1 MSILGIDTS
10 TAAVAVCVLR
20 DDGEAFETEPSPESL
35 AGPPLHGPELLR
47 AVDDCLGRSELG
59 WGGIDTVAVG
69 VGPGGFTGL
78 RIGVATARG
87 IAVSRGLELR
97 PVSSLAALAHG
108 AGEPLVLPLIDARR
122 GEVYGALYEDGVE
135 TWPAFAVP
143 PEAVAER
150 VRKASVA
157 PLACGDGSVRFS
169 DVLEAA
175 GVRVAPGGSRAH
187 VVRGL
192 SICRLAAAA
201 EPASAG
207 AVLPDYLREPDARPT
222 P

>member
-1 MSILGIDTS
+1 MNLLGIDTS
-10 TAAVAVCVLR
+10 TAAAAVCVLR
-20 DDGEAFETEPSPESL
+20 EDGEAFETEPSPESL
-35 AGPPLHGPELLR
+35 AGPPMHGPELLKGV
-47 AVDDCLGRSELG
+47 ADCLERSGLG
-59 WGGIDTVAVG
+59 WGGIDTLAVG

-87 IAVSRGLELR
+87 IAAARGIELR

-122 GEVYGALYEDGVE
+122 SEVYGALYDDGE
-135 TWPAFAVP
+135 EIWTPFAAAPA
-143 PEAVAER
+143 AVAER
-150 VRKASVA
+150 VRKAAVA

-169 DVLEAA
+169 DVLETA

-207 AVLPDYLREPDARPT
+207 AVLPNYLREPDARPT